1 MAIDAWLLSLEQ
13 TGLASSIRDS
23 LYTFPILESLH
34 VMALAVVFGTITIVD
49 LRVLGLASAHRP
61 FGRMS
66 TELLRLTWGAFAV
79 AASTGG
85 LMFMTNARVY
95 FHNTPFRIKMV
106 LLALAGIN
114 MALFHLT
121 AGRNVARW
129 EKARSAPG
137 IGRVTATLSI
147 TLWVAIIFAGRVIG
161 FTTTGAEAKETAAAA
176 PPATN
181 FDDFLTGGPGA
192 TAPATSAPAPT
203 TGAAPRAGA
212 APTTGAAPR
221 TSTASASS
229 AASDGTDPASY
240 SIRTI
245 MAAMVDPSGDFLFES
260 VADIADEQGVRH
272 KAPRTA
278 QEWDA
283 VRHHLQVLV
292 DAEKLL
298 ITPGRKAAEPGD
310 RSTNP
315 AVENEPEQVQKLLDA
330 EHPDFVK
337 RAGRLRAAAARGLQA
352 VAAHDTKALFTAIT
366 TLDKACESCHIHYW
380 YPNDERAHQAARE
393 EGGIIE

>member
-1 MAIDAWLLSLEQ
+1 MDITAFLVSLEQ

-23 LYTFPILESLH
+23 LYTFPILESIH

-49 LRVLGLASAHRP
+49 LRLLGVAWTHRP

-66 TELLRLTWGAFAV
+66 RELLRLTWGAFGI
-79 AASTGG
+79 AALTGV

-95 FHNTPFRIKMV
+95 FHNTPFRVKMV
-106 LLALAGIN
+106 LLALAGLN

-121 AGRNVARW
+121 AGRSVARW
-129 EKARSAPG
+129 EKAPTAPG

-161 FTTTGAEAKETAAAA
+161 FTTTGAQAKEAATAAA
-176 PPATN
+176 PATN
-181 FDDFLTGGPGA
+181 FDDFLGGGPDVAGGTSATGA
-192 TAPATSAPAPT
+192 QAPAS
-203 TGAAPRAGA
+203 
-212 APTTGAAPR
+212 
-221 TSTASASS
+221 
-229 AASDGTDPASY
+229 TDPANY
-240 SIRTI
+240 SIRTL

-260 VADIADEQGVRH
+260 VADVADEHGVSH
-272 KAPRTA
+272 KAPHTP

-298 ITPGRKAAEPGD
+298 IAPGRKAAEPGD
-310 RSTNP
+310 RSANP
-315 AVENEPEQVQKLLDA
+315 AVENEPEQVQKLLDS

-337 RAGRLRAAAARGLQA
+337 RAGRLREAATAGLKA
-352 VAAHDTKALFTAIT
+352 VAAQDTKALFSAIT
-366 TLDKACESCHIHYW
+366 TIDKACESCHIHYW
-380 YPNDERAHQAARE
+380 YPNDQRAHQAARE